1 MCTALLMNKGKNAV
15 FGRNMDMEYE
25 WGQQP
30 VATPRNFTWPMR
42 FTKPLK
48 QKYAM
53 IGMAMPF
60 KDPENG
66 GHDYP
71 LYSEAA
77 NEKGLACAGLNF
89 PKNAFYPE
97 PGKTKATKGKL
108 VEITPFEVVQ
118 WVLANFETTA
128 QVKDFFAKNTIAIVN
143 KPICQGLDVATLHF
157 IVSDK
162 SGESFVFE
170 PTKDGIKTYDNPLG
184 IMTNNPTF
192 DWQLTNLARYQNL
205 GNTQKFPEVDFLQT
219 ARGQGFAMMGLPGD
233 TTPPSRFVRTAF
245 YKFNSAPDNT
255 IESLVN
261 EFFHILGSV
270 EMVKGS
276 IIVGKNKK
284 GEKLYDITL
293 FSSCI
298 DLNKMVYYYRTYWN
312 SQICAV
318 DMYAINGKDNNKWL
332 DGKDIAI
339 FPFERK
345 QGINYLNK

>member
-25 WGQQP
+25 WGQQV
-30 VATPRNFTWPMR
+30 VAVPRKFSWPMR
-42 FTKPLK
+42 FGKALK

-66 GHDYP
+66 NQDYP
-71 LYSEAA
+71 LYAEAA

-89 PKNAFYPE
+89 PRNAFYPE
-97 PGKTKATKGKL
+97 PGTTKATKGKL

-128 QVKDFFAKNTIAIVN
+128 QVKEFFAKNTVAIVN
-143 KPICQGLDVATLHF
+143 KPICKGLDVATLHF

-184 IMTNNPTF
+184 VMTNNPTF
-192 DWQLTNLARYQNL
+192 DFQLLNLARYQNL
-205 GNTQKFPEVDFLQT
+205 GNVQKYPESKLLEG
-219 ARGQGFAMMGLPGD
+219 ARGQGYAQVGLPGD
-233 TTPPSRFVRTAF
+233 CTPPSRFVRALF
-245 YKFNSAPDNT
+245 YKHHSVPENNID
-255 IESLVN
+255 SLIN

-276 IIVGKNKK
+276 IIAGKNKK

-293 FSSCI
+293 YSSCI
-298 DLNKMVYYYRTYWN
+298 DLNKMVYYYKTYWN
-312 SQICAV
+312 SQINVIDMLALGDKWMDGDKIAV
-318 DMYAINGKDNNKWL
+318 YE
-332 DGKDIAI
+332 
-339 FPFERK
+339 FSRK
-345 QGINYLNK
+345 QGYNFVNK